1 MHNLRRSALAV
12 LAVAVLLIA
21 AIPARA
27 QVLKYVRDDAM
38 VVFKLNN
45 PQAVNEKL
53 VVLSQKMG
61 LANLAPPFA
70 DPLGALKTQLNL
82 KAGIDFKGE
91 AAVVIFRPVAGENE
105 PRAIAL
111 IPVSDYKAFVG
122 NFGESKKDGN
132 MDTFSIQ
139 PDGEPVYAEL
149 WGTYAAV
156 TPWKDLLL
164 EQPQGLKLDGTVAKQ
179 LQERDFSVWVNM
191 KIVAEM
197 ALPGVRSIKEM
208 MPNVPM
214 PGQPNAVAFQRA
226 MAVQVFEGV
235 EAFLTQT
242 RAAALSINVSP
253 AGLTNTL
260 SLDFDPASDLGKGV
274 AQIQNTNADLLAGLP
289 QEKYLAFGGWTQS
302 GTGAWEFFSGFYGK
316 PMKAIQ
322 LPEPD
327 AKSLDAAWAG
337 YEKVLTSARGG
348 AFGVLS
354 PPAAGATEGG
364 FLRAVS
370 LMRGDAKA
378 IFEGAKLISAND
390 QTFMKATGNEGLGY
404 NSNILPNPKTIEGVA
419 FQQVDISFKPDPQA
433 MPNPQLAQVFQFLY
447 GGKGIANCY
456 GVVNDKLVVSG
467 FGADD
472 AQLRNAVLAAKQGQS
487 PMSDNEA
494 VKAAALELP
503 KNRIGVMYVAVDS
516 IVATVFDVLSQMGQA
531 PKLKVPGDLP
541 PLAISLASEGSTLR
555 FDSHIP
561 SALIENMT
569 SLALQATMMAR
580 PQPPPQMLPPAAP

>member
-12 LAVAVLLIA
+12 LAVAVLLVA

-45 PQAVNEKL
+45 PQAVNEK
-53 VVLSQKMG
+53 VVALSQKMG

-70 DPLGALKTQLNL
+70 DPLALLKAKLNL

-214 PGQPNAVAFQRA
+214 PGQPNTVAFQRA

-260 SLDFDPASDLGKGV
+260 SLDFDPASDYGKNV
-274 AQIQNTNADLLAGLP
+274 AQIQNTDAKLLAGLP
-289 QEKYLAFGGWTQS
+289 QEKYLAFGGWSQS
-302 GTGAWEFFSGFYGK
+302 GIGAWEFFSGFYGK
-316 PMKAIQ
+316 PIKALQ
-322 LPEPD
+322 LPEAD
-327 AKSLDAAWAG
+327 AKSLDAAWAA
-337 YEKVLTSARGG
+337 YQKVMTSIKGG
-348 AFGVLS
+348 AFGLLA
-354 PPAAGATEGG
+354 PPPGAAPDGG
-364 FLRAVS
+364 FVRGIA
-370 LMRGDAKA
+370 LMNGDANA
-378 IFEGAKLISAND
+378 IMEGSKTIMANE
-390 QTFMKATGNEGLGY
+390 QAFMKATGNEGLGY
-404 NSNILPNPKTIEGVA
+404 KSTIRPALKTVEGVSL
-419 FQQVDISFKPDPQA
+419 QQADITFAPDAQA
-433 MPNPQLAQVFQFLY
+433 MPNPQAAQVIQFLY
-447 GGKGIANCY
+447 GKGATNSV
-456 GVVNDKLVVSG
+456 GVVNDKLLISAVGV
-467 FGADD
+467 DD

-503 KNRIGVMYVAVDS
+503 KNRIGVMYVAVDNV
-516 IVATVFDVLSQMGQA
+516 VATVFDVLSQMGQA

-569 SLALQATMMAR
+569 SLALQGWMMTR
-580 PQPPPQMLPPAAP
+580 QPPGQMPPPAAP